1 MAVDFSDDFGNRGQ
15 GQLVRSRV
23 ASSLRWETLH
33 VGTVLEL
40 LRSMGGTLLDIRA
53 TLSKSS
59 KRVRVFHAMVWREF
73 DEVHARA
80 TQKNAENPG
89 SLEQPDAVAW
99 LHTSCLGRQMVI
111 CLLADLT
118 SGRPHLLRVKLAMRL
133 ALLCVRKLD

>member
-1 MAVDFSDDFGNRGQ
+1 MAVDFPEDFGIRGQ

-23 ASSLRWETLH
+23 ASGLRLEAVYL
-33 VGTVLEL
+33 GAVLGL
-40 LRSMGGTLLDIRA
+40 LRSTSGRLLDICA

-73 DEVHARA
+73 EEVHAPA
-80 TQKNAENPG
+80 TQKFAENPG

-99 LHTSCLGRQMVI
+99 LHTSFLGRHIVI

-118 SGRPHLLRVKLAMRL
+118 SGRPQLLRVKLAMRL
-133 ALLCVRKLD
+133 ALLCVRKLE